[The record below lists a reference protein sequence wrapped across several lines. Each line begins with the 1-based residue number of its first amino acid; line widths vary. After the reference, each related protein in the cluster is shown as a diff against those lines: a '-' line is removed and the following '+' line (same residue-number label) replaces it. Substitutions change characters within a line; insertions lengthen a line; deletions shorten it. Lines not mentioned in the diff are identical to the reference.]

1 MNKYLRLP
9 VSERGIHPV
18 WPSQLPDLVRRDTIT
33 VPKSTKRF
41 TVSEPV
47 TTPSMVKTSVTTELL
62 HRMLLTNLST
72 PSVVSSTMV
81 WSRMISSWSRR
92 VKKSNEFYQF
102 RHSYVTEVENNY
114 IAFFFSKYQ
123 GFFHIIQVFRTNNIA
138 PILCPRACERPLCF
152 IFKKSYESVKKY
164 LNIC

>member
-47 TTPSMVKTSVTTELL
+47 ITPSMVKTSVTTELL

-81 WSRMISSWSRR
+81 WSRMISS
-92 VKKSNEFYQF
+92 
-102 RHSYVTEVENNY
+102 
-114 IAFFFSKYQ
+114 
-123 GFFHIIQVFRTNNIA
+123 
-138 PILCPRACERPLCF
+138 
-152 IFKKSYESVKKY
+152 
-164 LNIC
+164 